1 MLSYLHGFHAGNFAD
16 VHKHLIYCLVLDYL
30 LKKDKPLAVIDVYAG
45 AGFYDLQDAR
55 AKKLPRPKP
64 ASWRCRTLAGRMRP
78 RHTGKWYAVPPRTI
92 GRRASIP
99 ARRRSPPT

>member
-45 AGFYDLQDAR
+45 AGFYDYPEGGG
-55 AKKLPRPKP
+55 KKLWKGLKDAFPVKAEQP
-64 ASWRCRTLAGRMRP
+64 TLAEVKARIREVVEIPFPYP
-78 RHTGKWYAVPPRTI
+78 RH
-92 GRRASIP
+92 
-99 ARRRSPPT
+99 